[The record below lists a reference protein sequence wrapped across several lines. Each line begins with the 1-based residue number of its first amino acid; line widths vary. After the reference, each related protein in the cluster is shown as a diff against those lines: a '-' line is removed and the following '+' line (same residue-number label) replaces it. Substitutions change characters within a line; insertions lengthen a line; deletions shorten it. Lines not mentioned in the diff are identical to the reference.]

1 MSNRTRR
8 WQSFTRRGAS
18 SAPAPTSWN
27 PGCAPASRH
36 ALQGD
41 LVARVL
47 SLIFPGDREALT
59 DAGTLIGREREIAGL
74 HYPSDAKASRILGQS
89 LFARL
94 LANGAFLAEVEAARS
109 EWRRGEASSTA
120 GPPAAR

>member
-1 MSNRTRR
+1 MP
-8 WQSFTRRGAS
+8 GH
-18 SAPAPTSWN
+18 PAYPS
-27 PGCAPASRH
+27 GH

-74 HYPSDAKASRILGQS
+74 HYPSDAKASRILGQA

-109 EWRRGEASSTA
+109 EWRRGEASSMA